1 VSTGNAKKYGK
12 VALLMGGLSAEREI
26 SLISGKAVLEALR
39 AAGVDVAPVDA
50 GADIAEVLARSKFH
64 RVFNI
69 LHGGVGEN
77 GTIQALLD
85 LLGLPYTGSGM
96 LGCALA
102 MDKLRSKW
110 IWKGVGLAVPE
121 YMELRSAAD
130 CSVAVKELGLPLM
143 VKPVFEGSSVGIS
156 KVERESDMVNAW
168 QLAARYGTVI
178 AEKFISGA
186 EYTAGIL
193 AGEALPL
200 IRLETPRAF
209 YDYEAKYK
217 DDKTRYHCPCGLPA
231 AQEREMQQIALRAY
245 TALGASGWGRVDFM
259 TDRDGR
265 PWLIEANTVPGMTD
279 HSLVPMAAKAV
290 GIDFQALVLRILDTS
305 LDQTHG
311 GMHGA

>member
-1 VSTGNAKKYGK
+1 MSAGNSKKYGK

-26 SLISGKAVLEALR
+26 SLISGKAVLQALR
-39 AAGVDVAPVDA
+39 ARGVDVTPVDV
-50 GADIAEVLARSKFH
+50 GADIAEVLARSRFD

-69 LHGGVGEN
+69 LHGGIGEN

-85 LLGLPYTGSGM
+85 LYRIPYTGSGV

-110 IWKGVGLAVPE
+110 LWKGVGLAAPD
-121 YMELRSAAD
+121 YRELRSAED
-130 CSVAVKELGLPLM
+130 CVLAVKELGLPLM

-156 KVERESDMVNAW
+156 KVERAEDMANAW
-168 QLAARYGTVI
+168 KLAARYGAVI

-193 AGEALPL
+193 AGAALPL

-231 AQEREMQQIALRAY
+231 EQEREIQQIALHAY
-245 TALGASGWGRVDFM
+245 AALGAGGWGRVDFM
-259 TDRDGR
+259 TDRDGQ

-279 HSLVPMAAKAV
+279 HSLVPMAARAV
-290 GIDFQALVLRILDTS
+290 GIEFEELVLRILDTS
-305 LDQTHG
+305 FNKAG
-311 GMHGA
+311 GGDRGA

>member
-1 VSTGNAKKYGK
+1 MSTANAKKYGK

-39 AAGVDVAPVDA
+39 AAGVDVMPIDA
-50 GADIAEVLARSKFH
+50 GSDIAEVLARSKCD

-69 LHGGVGEN
+69 LHGGIGEN
-77 GTIQALLD
+77 GTVQALLD
-85 LLGLPYTGSGM
+85 LIGLPYTGSGV

-121 YMELRSAAD
+121 YMELRSATD
-130 CSVAVKELGLPLM
+130 CSVAVRELGLPLM

-156 KVERESDMVNAW
+156 KVERESDMENAW
-168 QLAARYGTVI
+168 RLAARYGTVI

-217 DDKTRYHCPCGLPA
+217 DDKTRYHCPCGLSA
-231 AQEREMQQIALRAY
+231 SKEQEMQRIALHAY
-245 TALGASGWGRVDFM
+245 AALGASGWGRVDFM

-265 PWLIEANTVPGMTD
+265 PWLIEANTAPGMTD
-279 HSLVPMAAKAV
+279 HSLVPMAARAA

-305 LDQTHG
+305 LDMKRG
-311 GMHGA
+311 GVHGA

>member
-1 VSTGNAKKYGK
+1 MSGRDPKEYGK

-26 SLISGKAVLEALR
+26 SLISGKAVLQGLR
-39 AAGVDVAPVDA
+39 ASGVDVTPVDA
-50 GADIAEVLARSKFH
+50 GADIAEVLARSRFD

-69 LHGGVGEN
+69 LHGGSGEN

-85 LLGLPYTGSGM
+85 LYRIPYTGSGV

-110 IWKGVGLAVPE
+110 IWKGMGLAVPD
-121 YMELRSAAD
+121 YMELLSDKD
-130 CSVAVKELGLPLM
+130 CATAVRELGLPLM

-156 KVERESDMVNAW
+156 KVERADDMLNAW
-168 QLAARYGTVI
+168 KLASRYGAVI
-178 AEKFISGA
+178 AEKFISGS

-217 DDKTRYHCPCGLPA
+217 DDKTRYHCPCGLPEA
-231 AQEREMQQIALRAY
+231 KEREIQRIALRAY
-245 TALGASGWGRVDFM
+245 AALGASGWGRVDFM
-259 TDRDGR
+259 TDREGR

-279 HSLVPMAAKAV
+279 HSLVPMAARAA
-290 GIDFQALVLRILDTS
+290 GIDFEELVLRILDTS
-305 LDQTHG
+305 LDKRG
-311 GMHGA
+311 GGHGA

>member
-1 VSTGNAKKYGK
+1 MSVGESKKYGK

-26 SLISGKAVLEALR
+26 SLISGKAVLQALR
-39 AAGVDVAPVDA
+39 ARGVDVTPIDV
-50 GADIAEVLARSKFH
+50 GADIGEVLVRSRFD

-69 LHGGVGEN
+69 LHGGIGEN

-85 LLGLPYTGSGM
+85 LYRIPYTGSGV

-110 IWKGVGLAVPE
+110 LWKGVGLAVPD
-121 YMELRSAAD
+121 YMELHSAED
-130 CSVAVKELGLPLM
+130 CSLAVKELGLPLM

-156 KVERESDMVNAW
+156 KVESADGILNAW
-168 QLAARYGTVI
+168 KLAARYGTVM

-193 AGEALPL
+193 AGTALPL
-200 IRLETPRAF
+200 IRLETSRAF

-217 DDKTRYHCPCGLPA
+217 DDKTRYHCPCGLA
-231 AQEREMQQIALRAY
+231 EAKEREIQQIALRAY
-245 TALGASGWGRVDFM
+245 AALGASGWGRVDFM
-259 TDRDGR
+259 ADRDGR

-279 HSLVPMAAKAV
+279 HSLVPMAAKAA
-290 GIDFQALVLRILDTS
+290 GLGFEELVLRILDTS
-305 LDQTHG
+305 FDKAG
-311 GMHGA
+311 EGRHGA

>member
-1 VSTGNAKKYGK
+1 MSRDPKKYGK

-26 SLISGKAVLEALR
+26 SLISGKAVLQGLQAS
-39 AAGVDVAPVDA
+39 GVDVTPIDV
-50 GADIAEVLARSKFH
+50 GADIAEVLARSGFD
-64 RVFNI
+64 RIFNI
-69 LHGGVGEN
+69 LHGGSGEN

-85 LLGLPYTGSGM
+85 LYRIPYTGSGV

-110 IWKGVGLAVPE
+110 IWKGVGLAVPD
-121 YMELRSAAD
+121 YMELRSDKD
-130 CSVAVKELGLPLM
+130 CATAVRELGLPLM

-156 KVERESDMVNAW
+156 KVEHADDMLNAW
-168 QLAARYGTVI
+168 KLASRYGAVI

-193 AGEALPL
+193 AGEALPV

-217 DDKTRYHCPCGLPA
+217 DDKTRYHCPCGLPEA
-231 AQEREMQQIALRAY
+231 KEREIQQIALRAY
-245 TALGASGWGRVDFM
+245 AALGAGGWGRVDFM
-259 TDRDGR
+259 ADREGR

-279 HSLVPMAAKAV
+279 HSLVPMAARAA
-290 GIDFQALVLRILDTS
+290 GINFEELVLRILDTS
-305 LDQTHG
+305 LDKRG
-311 GMHGA
+311 GGHGA

>member
-1 VSTGNAKKYGK
+1 MSGRDPGKYGK

-26 SLISGKAVLEALR
+26 SLISGHAVLQALR
-39 AAGVDVAPVDA
+39 ARGVDVTPIDV
-50 GADIAEVLARSKFH
+50 GADIAEVLARSRFD

-69 LHGGVGEN
+69 LHGGIGEN
-77 GTIQALLD
+77 GMIQALLN
-85 LLGLPYTGSGM
+85 LYRIPYTGSGM

-110 IWKGVGLAVPE
+110 IWKGVGLAVPD
-121 YMELRSAAD
+121 YMELHSAED
-130 CSVAVKELGLPLM
+130 CTAAVRQLGLPLM

-156 KVERESDMVNAW
+156 KVERADDMLNAW
-168 QLAARYGTVI
+168 KLAARYGSVI

-193 AGEALPL
+193 AGEVLPL
-200 IRLETPRAF
+200 IRLETSRAF

-231 AQEREMQQIALRAY
+231 EQEREMQQIALRAY
-245 TALGASGWGRVDFM
+245 AALGAGGWGRVDFM
-259 TDRDGR
+259 ADREGK

-279 HSLVPMAAKAV
+279 HSLVPMAARAM
-290 GIDFQALVLRILDTS
+290 GIDFEELVLRILDTS
-305 LDQTHG
+305 LGKTG
-311 GMHGA
+311 GGHDA

>member
-1 VSTGNAKKYGK
+1 VSARDPGKYGK

-26 SLISGKAVLEALR
+26 SLISGKAVLQALR
-39 AAGVDVAPVDA
+39 DAGVDVTPIDV
-50 GADIAEVLARSKFH
+50 GADITTVLARSGCD

-69 LHGGVGEN
+69 LHGGTGEN

-85 LLGLPYTGSGM
+85 LQGIPYTGSGV

-110 IWKGVGLAVPE
+110 IWKGLGLAVPD
-121 YMELRSAAD
+121 YRELHSAAD
-130 CSVAVKELGLPLM
+130 GARAVRELGLPLM

-156 KVERESDMVNAW
+156 KVEREADMTGAW
-168 QLAARYGTVI
+168 QLASRYGVVI

-193 AGEALPL
+193 QGKALPL

-217 DDKTRYHCPCGLPA
+217 DDKTRYHCPSGLPESW
-231 AQEREMQQIALRAY
+231 EREIQQIGLRAY
-245 TALGASGWGRVDFM
+245 AALGASGWGRVDFM

-279 HSLVPMAAKAV
+279 HSLVPMAAKAA
-290 GIDFQALVLRILDTS
+290 GFDFQELVLRILDTS
-305 LDQTHG
+305 MDKPTGGRHG
-311 GMHGA
+311 T

>member
-1 VSTGNAKKYGK
+1 MSARDSGKYGK

-26 SLISGKAVLEALR
+26 SLISGKAVLQALQ
-39 AAGVDVAPVDA
+39 AAGVDVTPIDV
-50 GADIAEVLARSKFH
+50 GADIGEVLARSKFD

-69 LHGGVGEN
+69 LHGGIGEN

-85 LLGLPYTGSGM
+85 LRHIPYTGSGV

-110 IWKGVGLAVPE
+110 IWKGIGLAVPD
-121 YMELRSAAD
+121 YKELLSAKD
-130 CSVAVKELGLPLM
+130 CAAAVKELGLPLM

-156 KVERESDMVNAW
+156 KVEREADMAQAW
-168 QLAARYGTVI
+168 HEARQYGTVI

-217 DDKTRYHCPCGLPA
+217 DNKTRYHCPSGLPA
-231 AQEREMQQIALRAY
+231 AWEREIQQIALRAY
-245 TALGASGWGRVDFM
+245 AALGAGGWGRVDFM

-279 HSLVPMAAKAV
+279 HSLVPMAAKAA
-290 GIDFQALVLRILDTS
+290 GFNFEQLVLRILDTS
-305 LDQTHG
+305 FDKG
-311 GMHGA
+311 GGHGA